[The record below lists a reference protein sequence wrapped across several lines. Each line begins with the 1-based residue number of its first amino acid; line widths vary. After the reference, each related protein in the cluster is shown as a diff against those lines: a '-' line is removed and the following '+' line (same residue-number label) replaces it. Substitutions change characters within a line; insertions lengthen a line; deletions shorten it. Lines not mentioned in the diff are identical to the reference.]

1 MKRCLH
7 ILPMNKLSGAEKM
20 VLLICK
26 NLTNY
31 ESIVLCGGD
40 KLKKS
45 FEDNNIN
52 SYSLSFSKK
61 HILKNIKYL
70 KNIIRDNDIK
80 IVHAHDNNASIH
92 AYLVKSIYGVDIK
105 VISHIHSCYPW
116 INSNGLN
123 SSIDKLLR
131 PKYDYNITC
140 GKVVYDFYKENTN
153 YLNREKISILSNAM
167 DVEEIINFKS
177 NKREWIAAEHN
188 IPQDGKVIG
197 FVGRLD
203 EEKGLIPFI
212 KEFNNYKE
220 NFKDTKILIIG
231 SGSQEEEIKSMVK
244 KLELSEFFIFTG
256 FEENVYDFFPI
267 IDVFFLPSLY
277 EGLPMVILEAM
288 AFGIPIV
295 AMDVGSIS
303 EVINSHRGRLI
314 KPGDYRSFMEELRN
328 LKEDKQ
334 LRIDLGKNGRG
345 FIKTNYNIKN
355 YCKKIEKVYDS
366 IIK

>member
-1 MKRCLH
+1 MNRCLH

-26 NLTNY
+26 NLTDY
-31 ESIVLCGGD
+31 KSVVVCGGD
-40 KLKKS
+40 KLKKN

-52 SYSLSFSKK
+52 SYSLNFSKK

-70 KNIIRDNDIK
+70 KNFIGDKDIK

-92 AYLVKSIYGVDIK
+92 AYLVKSICGVDIR

-116 INSNGLN
+116 IKNKGINR
-123 SSIDKLLR
+123 SIDRILR

-153 YLNREKISILSNAM
+153 YLKKDKISILSNAI
-167 DVEEIINFKS
+167 DVDEIITFRS
-177 NKREWIAAEHN
+177 NKRDCIATQYN
-188 IPQDGKVIG
+188 IQQNGKVIG

-203 EEKGLIPFI
+203 EEKGIIPFI
-212 KEFNNYKE
+212 KEFNKYKE

-231 SGSQEEEIKSMVK
+231 SGSQEEEIKSMAK
-244 KLELSEFFIFTG
+244 KLELEEFFIFTG
-256 FEENVYDFFPI
+256 FQENAYDFFPI

-288 AFGIPIV
+288 AFGIPVV
-295 AMDVGSIS
+295 AMDVGSIR

-314 KPGDYRSFMEELRN
+314 KPGDYRSFMDELRN

-334 LRIDLGKNGRG
+334 LRVNLGNNGHE
-345 FIKTNYNIKN
+345 FIKANYNIKS
-355 YCKKIEKVYDS
+355 YCKKIEKIYDS
-366 IIK
+366 ISK

>member
-177 NKREWIAAEHN
+177 NKRAWIATKYI
-188 IPQDGKVIG
+188 IPQNGKVIG

-212 KEFNNYKE
+212 KEFDKYKE
-220 NFKDTKILIIG
+220 KFIDTKIFIIG
-231 SGSQEEEIKSMVK
+231 SGTQEEEIRSMVK
-244 KLELSEFFIFTG
+244 KLELGEFFIFTG

-288 AFGIPIV
+288 AFGIPVV

-334 LRIDLGKNGRG
+334 LRIDLGKNGRE

-355 YCKKIEKVYDS
+355 YCKKIEKIYDS
-366 IIK
+366 ISK

>member
-1 MKRCLH
+1 MNRCLH

-31 ESIVLCGGD
+31 ESVVLCGGD

-92 AYLVKSIYGVDIK
+92 AYLVKRIYGVDIR
-105 VISHIHSCYPW
+105 VISHIHNCYPW
-116 INSNGLN
+116 INSNGIN

-140 GKVVYDFYKENTN
+140 GKVVYDYYKENTN
-153 YLNREKISILSNAM
+153 YLKSDKTSILSNAM
-167 DVEEIINFKS
+167 DVEEIIGFRS
-177 NKREWIAAEHN
+177 NKRELIATKYN
-188 IPQDGKVIG
+188 IPQKGKVIG

-203 EEKGLIPFI
+203 EQKGIIPFI
-212 KEFNNYKE
+212 KEFNKYKE
-220 NFKDTKILIIG
+220 NFKDTKIFMIG
-231 SGSQEEEIKSMVK
+231 SGSQEEEIKSMVN
-244 KLELSEFFIFTG
+244 KLELEEFFMFTG
-256 FEENVYDFFPI
+256 FQQNVYDFFPI

-295 AMDVGSIS
+295 AMDVGSIR

-314 KPGDYRSFMEELRN
+314 KPGDYISFMDELRN

-334 LRIDLGKNGRG
+334 LRIKLGNNGHE
-345 FIKTNYNIKN
+345 FIKANYNIKN
-355 YCKKIEKVYDS
+355 YCKKIEKIYDS
-366 IIK
+366 ISN